1 MTGRGPEPFDDTALR
16 VDDPERDEQLRI
28 VSRVVAVLPD
38 RCDYMPVLQ
47 ALLTPMRPS
56 PAPHGKS
63 RSLAWKAARIAWNAR
78 CRAWVVAQGRIPGVE
93 VRAEDQRAYAEATGD
108 YFEAPEEDAS

>member
-16 VDDPERDEQLRI
+16 VDDPERETQLH
-28 VSRVVAVLPD
+28 VVKVVRGWFEERD
-38 RCDYMPVLQ
+38 DYMPLLQ

-63 RSLAWKAARIAWNAR
+63 HTQAWQAARIAWNER
-78 CRAWVVAQGRIPGVE
+78 CRAWVLAQGRVPGRE
-93 VRAEDQRAYAEATGD
+93 IRKEDQRAYEAATND
-108 YFEAPEEDAS
+108 VWALIEEGLS

>member
-16 VDDPERDEQLRI
+16 VDDPDREVQLRI
-28 VSRVVAVLPD
+28 VSRVVAILPKPKD
-38 RCDYMPVLQ
+38 HMPVLQ

-63 RSLAWKAARIAWNAR
+63 HSQAWQAARIAWNER
-78 CRAWVVAQGRIPGVE
+78 CRAWVLAQGRVPGRE
-93 VRAEDQRAYAEATGD
+93 IRKEDQRAYEAATND
-108 YFEAPEEDAS
+108 IWALIEEGLS